1 MCIQGRYGE
10 FGNLS
15 QPQLRLGN
23 YLGGETSA
31 LYRPVTLVVDTLK
44 QGEA

>member
-15 QPQLRLGN
+15 QPQLRLGI
-23 YLGGETSA
+23 GGETM
-31 LYRPVTLVVDTLK
+31 YRPVTFFGLLNK
-44 QGEA
+44 QIVQRT